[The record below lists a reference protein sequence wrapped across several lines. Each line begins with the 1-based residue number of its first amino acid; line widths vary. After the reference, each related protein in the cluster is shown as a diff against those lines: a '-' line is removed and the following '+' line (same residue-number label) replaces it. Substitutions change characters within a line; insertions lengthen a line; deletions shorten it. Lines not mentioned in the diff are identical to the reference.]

1 MKKKYK
7 DFLVLLGIF
16 MLFLFRNSINE
27 IIIILSKNFDFS
39 NAYEYSCKDAL
50 KENERLLDIIE
61 FKDKVSYDYIIS
73 RVKYRDVLDFTD
85 SLQIFKGSND
95 GIEKGMAVINDK
107 GLVGTIS
114 FTDKSISK
122 VELITNKNSNISVR
136 IGNVYGIL
144 KFSNNNLIVSDI
156 TNYDEINV
164 GDDIVTSGIGNLP
177 GEIMV
182 GTVKDVKVSDLG
194 IEKTVIVEPAVLFA
208 NISYLMVVMMK

>member
-1 MKKKYK
+1 
-7 DFLVLLGIF
+7 

-208 NISYLMVVMMK
+208 NISYLMVVMMKWFMFS